1 MADHRPLVAL
11 APVIGLA
18 VYCVGHIIAARLIRG
33 RNPYPALAIGAAM
46 GIVVTLA
53 ITIVASVRGGD
64 SAADTLALTGMN
76 AVAALGFTFC
86 YFNFV
91 NLTIASLR
99 IRVLEEIADSGGWLP
114 RAALLQRY
122 GTGSVADI
130 RLSRL
135 VGGGHL
141 VERNGRLYS
150 GRLQFLLVARIFD
163 AVRSLVFGPG
173 HPRP

>member
-1 MADHRPLVAL
+1 MADHSPLVAL

-33 RNPYPALAIGAAM
+33 RNPYPALAIGAVM
-46 GIVVTLA
+46 GIVVTVA
-53 ITIVASVRGGD
+53 ITVVACVRGGD

-76 AVAALGFTFC
+76 AVAALGFAFC

-99 IRVLEEIADSGGWLP
+99 IRILEEIADSGGWLP
-114 RAALLQRY
+114 RATLLDRY
-122 GTGSVADI
+122 GTGSVADL
-130 RLSRL
+130 RLARL
-135 VGGGHL
+135 VGGDHL

-163 AVRSLVFGPG
+163 AVRSLIFGTR